1 MLLKG
6 KKALVTGSS
15 RGIGK
20 EVVRR
25 FIEEGAEVW
34 GLCTKPSASKA
45 EMEAFAKEKGSVFH
59 EIYADC
65 GNAEGLTET
74 VKKALEESGGFD
86 VLVNNAGITRDGL
99 SFRMKLS
106 DWEDVLRVNLTG
118 VFVASQIVSSDMI
131 RKRAGSIINM
141 TSIVGLHGQG
151 GQVNYSASKAGLI
164 GFTKSLAKETAGRGV
179 RVNAIAPGYI
189 ETDMTAAV
197 NEEMRKAWVDG
208 IPLKRAGQPLDIA
221 NAAVFLA
228 SDLSLYITAQVLGVD
243 GGLGAQAVPAYDQN
257 DDIEY
262 IITVYEPNTQLWTSD
277 FTKRRD

>member
-1 MLLKG
+1 MMLLKG

-25 FIEEGAEVW
+25 FVEEGAEVW

-86 VLVNNAGITRDGL
+86 ILVNNAGITRDGL

-197 NEEMRKAWVDG
+197 NEEMRKAWVEE

-243 GGLGAQAVPAYDQN
+243 GGLGA
-257 DDIEY
+257 
-262 IITVYEPNTQLWTSD
+262 
-277 FTKRRD
+277 

>member
-34 GLCTKPSASKA
+34 GLCTKPSANKA

-118 VFVASQIVSSDMI
+118 VFVASQIVSSD
-131 RKRAGSIINM
+131 RSKKRAG
-141 TSIVGLHGQG
+141 
-151 GQVNYSASKAGLI
+151 
-164 GFTKSLAKETAGRGV
+164 
-179 RVNAIAPGYI
+179 
-189 ETDMTAAV
+189 
-197 NEEMRKAWVDG
+197 
-208 IPLKRAGQPLDIA
+208 
-221 NAAVFLA
+221 
-228 SDLSLYITAQVLGVD
+228 
-243 GGLGAQAVPAYDQN
+243 
-257 DDIEY
+257 
-262 IITVYEPNTQLWTSD
+262 
-277 FTKRRD
+277 